1 MTEAPTVQMF
11 TKPDCV
17 FCEAAKR
24 VLTGAG
30 IGYQELDTAS
40 AARLADSAV
49 YFSGRPTVPQV
60 FAGGRLIDAP
70 GDLERLAA
78 AGRLPDVVGSAASEL
93 PLDSVPAAELAR
105 GAEDVKLADH
115 LPKLDGTHDPDPEAW
130 ALLHFYRRLF
140 GFWPNTM
147 AYLYR
152 WPTAYKLFVYCQNLA
167 TVPMARKIVGTPMV
181 SLIGY
186 GSSKAHGCSY
196 CTTHA
201 ITLFEGLD
209 VDVKALEAAREGD
222 TDPAN
227 PFGPFEVAVVEL
239 AARIARNAVT
249 DEAVEAVR
257 AAAPQARF
265 GEPDPDPAGAVR
277 AVTQMASTMG
287 FFNVFNDLVGLAT
300 EGDMAR
306 TAASKGIDSGRHAVE
321 DKNPD
326 NLSHELPE
334 GGPTIPEMVARYESA
349 VGDLAAYTTEHLGL
363 TPGWMEAWP
372 EAARKLHAYMYVTL
386 MGGGGDAVIDA
397 ELKHLMARV
406 SAVARDHAYLAAVEG
421 FIAAHVAEDRDRAV
435 ERVRHAYQAAIGQPE
450 SMALF
455 DAREQSALRLAWLS
469 AQIPLVTPRR
479 FVEPLV
485 THYDDREL
493 IELIVACSIASMTQ
507 RFVTVARPDIEPA
520 VRTFLTDHAIE
531 ADPLDIRYPITR

>member
-1 MTEAPTVQMF
+1 MSEAPTVQIF

-17 FCEAAKR
+17 FCQASKR
-24 VLTGAG
+24 VLADAG
-30 IGYQELDTAS
+30 IDHRELDTAS

-49 YFSGRPTVPQV
+49 YFSGRLTVPQV
-60 FAGGRLIDAP
+60 FAGGLWIDAP

-78 AGRLPDVVGSAASEL
+78 AGRLRAVVESAPGEL
-93 PLDSVPAAELAR
+93 PVDSVPADELAR
-105 GAEDVKLADH
+105 GAEDMKLADH
-115 LPKLDGTHDPDPEAW
+115 LPKLDGTHDPDPESW
-130 ALLHFYRRLF
+130 ALLHFYRKLF

-152 WPTAYKLFVYCQNLA
+152 WPTAYKLFVYCQNIP
-167 TVPMARKIVGTPMV
+167 TVPMAKQILGTPMV

-186 GSSKAHGCSY
+186 GSSRAHGCSY

-239 AARIARNAVT
+239 SARIARNTVT

-257 AAAPQARF
+257 ATAPQARF
-265 GEPDPDPAGAVR
+265 GEPNPDPAGAVR
-277 AVTQMASTMG
+277 AVTQMSSSMG

-306 TAASKGIDSGRHAVE
+306 TALSKGIESGRHAVE

-334 GGPTIPEMVARYESA
+334 GGPSIPDMVARYEAA
-349 VGDLAAYTTEHLGL
+349 VGDLADFTSEHLGL
-363 TPGWMEAWP
+363 TPAWMQAWP

-386 MGGGGDAVIDA
+386 MGDGGDAVIGA

-406 SAVARDHAYLAAVEG
+406 SAVASDHAYLAAVEG
-421 FIAAHVAEDRDRAV
+421 FMAVHAAADRDRAV
-435 ERVRHAYQAAIGQPE
+435 ERVRHAYQAALGRPE
-450 SMALF
+450 SAALF
-455 DAREQSALRLAWLS
+455 DEREQSALRLAWLS
-469 AQIPLVTPRR
+469 ASIPLITPRR

-485 THYDDREL
+485 AQYDDREL
-493 IELIVACSIASMTQ
+493 IELVVACAIACLTQ
-507 RFVTVARPDIEPA
+507 RFTTVARPEIEPE
-520 VRTFLTDHAIE
+520 VRAFLAEHALE
-531 ADPLDIRYPITR
+531 TVPLDIRYPITH

>member
-1 MTEAPTVQMF
+1 
-11 TKPDCV
+11 
-17 FCEAAKR
+17 
-24 VLTGAG
+24 VL
-30 IGYQELDTAS
+30 S
-40 AARLADSAV
+40 
-49 YFSGRPTVPQV
+49 
-60 FAGGRLIDAP
+60 
-70 GDLERLAA
+70 DL
-78 AGRLPDVVGSAASEL
+78 V
-93 PLDSVPAAELAR
+93 
-105 GAEDVKLADH
+105 
-115 LPKLDGTHDPDPEAW
+115 
-130 ALLHFYRRLF
+130 
-140 GFWPNTM
+140 
-147 AYLYR
+147 
-152 WPTAYKLFVYCQNLA
+152 
-167 TVPMARKIVGTPMV
+167 ARKILGTPMV

-186 GSSKAHGCSY
+186 GSSRAHGCSY

-239 AARIARNAVT
+239 SARIARNTVT
-249 DEAVEAVR
+249 DEAIEAVR
-257 AAAPQARF
+257 ATAPQARF

-326 NLSHELPE
+326 NLSHDLPE

-349 VGDLAAYTTEHLGL
+349 VGDLGAYTTEHLGL
-363 TPGWMEAWP
+363 TPAWMQVWP
-372 EAARKLHAYMYVTL
+372 EAARKLHAHMYVTL
-386 MGGGGDAVIDA
+386 MGGGGDAVISA

-406 SAVARDHAYLAAVEG
+406 SAVARDHGYLAAVEG
-421 FIAAHVAEDRDRAV
+421 FLAAHAATDRDRAV
-435 ERVRHAYQAAIGQPE
+435 ERVRHAYQAATGRPE
-450 SMALF
+450 SLALF

-485 THYDDREL
+485 QHYDDREL
-493 IELIVACSIASMTQ
+493 IELIVACAIASLTQ
-507 RFVTVARPDIEPA
+507 RFVTVARPEIEPA

-531 ADPLDIRYPITR
+531 ADPLDIRYPTTR

>member
-1 MTEAPTVQMF
+1 M
-11 TKPDCV
+11 
-17 FCEAAKR
+17 
-24 VLTGAG
+24 
-30 IGYQELDTAS
+30 
-40 AARLADSAV
+40 
-49 YFSGRPTVPQV
+49 
-60 FAGGRLIDAP
+60 
-70 GDLERLAA
+70 
-78 AGRLPDVVGSAASEL
+78 
-93 PLDSVPAAELAR
+93 PLVDY
-105 GAEDVKLADH
+105 

-130 ALLHFYRRLF
+130 PLLHFYRRLF

-152 WPTAYKLFVYCQNLA
+152 WPTAYKLFVYCQNVASL
-167 TVPMARKIVGTPMV
+167 PKARDTVGTPVV
-181 SLIGY
+181 SLVGY
-186 GSSKAHGCSY
+186 GSSKAHGCTY

-209 VDVKALEAAREGD
+209 VDVKALEAARAGD
-222 TDPAN
+222 TDPGN

-249 DEAVEAVR
+249 DEAVR
-257 AAAPQARF
+257 ATAGQARA
-265 GEPDPDPAGAVR
+265 GAANPDPDGAVES
-277 AVTQMASTMG
+277 ATQISTSMG

-306 TAASKGIDSGRHAVE
+306 VARSKGIDSGRHAVE

-326 NLSHELPE
+326 NLSHDLPA
-334 GGPTIPEMVARYESA
+334 GGPTIPEMFARYESA
-349 VGDLAAYTTEHLGL
+349 VGDLTAYTTEHLGL
-363 TPGWMEAWP
+363 TPAWMAAWP
-372 EAARKLHAYMYVTL
+372 ESARKLHAHMYVTL
-386 MGGGGDAVIDA
+386 MGGGGDAVIGA

-406 SAVARDHAYLAAVEG
+406 SAVARDNAYLAAVEG

-435 ERVRHAYQAAIGQPE
+435 ERVRHAYQAAIGRPE

-479 FVEPLV
+479 FIEPLV
-485 THYDDREL
+485 THYDDRAL
-493 IELIVACSIASMTQ
+493 IELIVACSIASLTQ
-507 RFVTVARPDIEPA
+507 RFAAVARPNIEPA

-531 ADPLDIRYPITR
+531 ADPLDIRYPISR

>member
-1 MTEAPTVQMF
+1 MTEAPTVRIF
-11 TKPDCV
+11 TKPDCT
-17 FCEAAKR
+17 FCHTAKG
-24 VLTGAG
+24 VLTSAG
-30 IGYQELDTAS
+30 INYRELDTAS
-40 AARLADSAV
+40 AAQLADSAM

-60 FAGGRLIDAP
+60 FAGGLWIEAP
-70 GDLERLAA
+70 GDLERLQD
-78 AGRLPDVVGSAASEL
+78 AGRLRDVVESAPGEL
-93 PLDSVPAAELAR
+93 AMDSVPAAELAR
-105 GAEDVKLADH
+105 GAQDVPLAGY

-152 WPTAYKLFVYCQNLA
+152 WPTAQKLFVYCQNA
-167 TVPMARKIVGTPMV
+167 VSVPKVRAVVGTPVV
-181 SLIGY
+181 SIIGY
-186 GSSKAHGCSY
+186 GSSKAQGCSY
-196 CTTHA
+196 CMTHA

-222 TDPAN
+222 TDPGN

-239 AARIARNAVT
+239 AARIASNAVT
-249 DEAVEAVR
+249 DEAIEAVR
-257 AAAPQARF
+257 ATAPQARA
-265 GEPDPDPAGAVR
+265 GEPDPDPDAAVE
-277 AVTQMASTMG
+277 AVTQMSSTMG

-306 TAASKGIDSGRHAVE
+306 VARSKGIDNGRHAVE
-321 DKNPD
+321 EKNPD

-334 GGPTIPEMVARYESA
+334 GGPTMPEMIARYQSA
-349 VGDLAAYTTEHLGL
+349 VGDLTAFTTERLGL
-363 TPGWMEAWP
+363 TPAWMAAWP
-372 EAARKLHAYMYVTL
+372 EAARKLHAYMYVAL
-386 MGGGGDAVIDA
+386 MGDDGDAVISA

-421 FIAAHVAEDRDRAV
+421 FIAAHVAEDRDRTV
-435 ERVRHAYQAAIGQPE
+435 ERVRHAYQAAIGRPE

-455 DAREQSALRLAWLS
+455 DAREQGALRLAWLS

-485 THYDDREL
+485 EHYDDREL
-493 IELIVACSIASMTQ
+493 IELIVACSVACLVQ
-507 RFVTVARPDIEPA
+507 RFATVARPGIEPA
-520 VRTFLTDHAIE
+520 VRTFLTDHAI
-531 ADPLDIRYPITR
+531 DVDLLDVRYPITR

>member
-1 MTEAPTVQMF
+1 
-11 TKPDCV
+11 
-17 FCEAAKR
+17 
-24 VLTGAG
+24 
-30 IGYQELDTAS
+30 
-40 AARLADSAV
+40 
-49 YFSGRPTVPQV
+49 
-60 FAGGRLIDAP
+60 
-70 GDLERLAA
+70 
-78 AGRLPDVVGSAASEL
+78 
-93 PLDSVPAAELAR
+93 
-105 GAEDVKLADH
+105 
-115 LPKLDGTHDPDPEAW
+115 
-130 ALLHFYRRLF
+130 
-140 GFWPNTM
+140 M

-152 WPTAYKLFVYCQNLA
+152 WPTAYKLFVYCQNVASL
-167 TVPMARKIVGTPMV
+167 PKARDTVGTPVV
-181 SLIGY
+181 SITGY
-186 GSSKAHGCSY
+186 GSSRAQGCTY

-222 TDPAN
+222 TDPGN

-249 DEAVEAVR
+249 DEAIEAVR
-257 AAAPQARF
+257 ATAGQARF
-265 GEPDPDPAGAVR
+265 GTADPDPDGAVES
-277 AVTQMASTMG
+277 VTQISSSMG

-306 TAASKGIDSGRHAVE
+306 TARAKGIDSGRHAVE

-326 NLSHELPE
+326 NLSHDLPT
-334 GGPTIPEMVARYESA
+334 GGPTIQDMFARYGSA
-349 VGDLAAYTTEHLGL
+349 VGDLTAYTTEHLGVS
-363 TPGWMEAWP
+363 PAWMAAWP

-386 MGGGGDAVIDA
+386 MGDGGDAVIGA

-435 ERVRHAYQAAIGQPE
+435 ERVRHAYQAAIGRPE

-469 AQIPLVTPRR
+469 AQIPLITPRR

-493 IELIVACSIASMTQ
+493 IELIVACAIASLTQ
-507 RFVTVARPDIEPA
+507 RFAAVARPDIEPE
-520 VRTFLTDHAIE
+520 VRTFLTEHAIE
-531 ADPLDIRYPITR
+531 ADPLDIRYPVTR

>member
-1 MTEAPTVQMF
+1 MTEAPTVQIF

-17 FCEAAKR
+17 FCQASKR

-40 AARLADSAV
+40 AARMADSAV
-49 YFSGRPTVPQV
+49 YFSGRLTVPQV
-60 FAGGRLIDAP
+60 FAGGLWIDAP
-70 GDLERLAA
+70 GDLERLGE
-78 AGRLPDVVGSAASEL
+78 AGRLRDVVESAPGEL
-93 PLDSVPAAELAR
+93 PMDSVTEEELAR
-105 GAEDVKLADH
+105 GAEDVPLVDY
-115 LPKLDGTHDPDPEAW
+115 LPRVDGTHDPDPEAW
-130 ALLHFYRRLF
+130 PLLHFYRRLF

-152 WPTAYKLFVYCQNLA
+152 WPTAYKLFVYCQNVASL
-167 TVPMARKIVGTPMV
+167 PKARDSVGTPVV

-186 GSSKAHGCSY
+186 GASKAQGCTY
-196 CTTHA
+196 CMTHA

-222 TDPAN
+222 TDPGN

-239 AARIARNAVT
+239 AARVARNAVT
-249 DEAVEAVR
+249 DEAIEAVR
-257 AAAPQARF
+257 ATAGQARA
-265 GEPDPDPAGAVR
+265 GAADPDKAVE
-277 AVTQMASTMG
+277 AVTQVSSSMG

-306 TAASKGIDSGRHAVE
+306 VARSKGIDSGRHAVE
-321 DKNPD
+321 ANNPD
-326 NLSHELPE
+326 NLSHDLPA
-334 GGPTIPEMVARYESA
+334 GGPTIQEMLARYESA
-349 VGDLAAYTTEHLGL
+349 VGDLTAYTTEHLGL
-363 TPGWMEAWP
+363 APAWIAAWP

-386 MGGGGDAVIDA
+386 MGGGGDAVIGA

-406 SAVARDHAYLAAVEG
+406 AAVTRDHTYLAAVEG
-421 FIAAHVAEDRDRAV
+421 FIAVHVAEDRDRAV
-435 ERVRHAYQAAIGQPE
+435 ERVRHAYQAAVGRPE
-450 SMALF
+450 SMDLF

-469 AQIPLVTPRR
+469 ASIPLITPRR

-485 THYDDREL
+485 THYDDRAL
-493 IELIVACSIASMTQ
+493 TELIVACSVASLTQ
-507 RFVTVARPDIEPA
+507 RFAAAAQPDIEPA

-531 ADPLDIRYPITR
+531 AYPLDIRYPITR

>member
-1 MTEAPTVQMF
+1 MAEAPTVQIF

-17 FCEAAKR
+17 FCQASKR
-24 VLTGAG
+24 VLADAG
-30 IGYQELDTAS
+30 VDYQELDTAS

-49 YFSGRPTVPQV
+49 YFSGRLTVPQV
-60 FAGGRLIDAP
+60 FAGGLLIDAP

-78 AGRLPDVVGSAASEL
+78 AGRLHDVVRSAPDGL
-93 PLDSVPAAELAR
+93 PLDSVPAAELSR

-152 WPTAYKLFVYCQNLA
+152 WPTAYKLFVYCQNVA
-167 TVPMARKIVGTPMV
+167 TVPMARQVVGTPMV

-186 GSSKAHGCSY
+186 GASRAHGCSY

-239 AARIARNAVT
+239 SARIARNTVT

-257 AAAPQARF
+257 ATAPQARF
-265 GEPDPDPAGAVR
+265 GEPDPDPRRAVV

-306 TAASKGIDSGRHAVE
+306 TALSKGIEAGRHAVE
-321 DKNPD
+321 EANPD
-326 NLSHELPE
+326 NLSHDLPE
-334 GGPTIPEMVARYESA
+334 GGPTIPEMVARYEA
-349 VGDLAAYTTEHLGL
+349 RVGDVGAYTTEHLGL
-363 TPGWMEAWP
+363 TPAWMRVWP

-386 MGGGGDAVIDA
+386 MGGDGEAVIGA

-406 SAVARDHAYLAAVEG
+406 SAVARDHGYLAAVEG
-421 FIAAHVAEDRDRAV
+421 FLAARAATDADRAV
-435 ERVRHAYQAAIGQPE
+435 ERVRHAYQAAIGRPE

-455 DAREQSALRLAWLS
+455 DERERSALRLAWLS
-469 AQIPLVTPRR
+469 AQIPLVTPQR

-485 THYDDREL
+485 TQYDDREL
-493 IELIVACSIASMTQ
+493 IELIVACSTAALVQ
-507 RFVTVARPDIEPA
+507 RFCSVHKPEIEPA
-520 VRTFLTDHAIE
+520 VREFLSEHDLDT
-531 ADPLDIRYPITR
+531 DPLDIRYPVGR